1 MPDLEPIAWAALA
14 FGAVMAGFSKTG
26 VGGAG
31 LLTVGLF
38 ASVLPARQST
48 GSVLLL
54 FLVGDM
60 FALMAYRAHA
70 HWPTLRRLAPAVV
83 VGIGA
88 GVVFLVYVDDTALRR
103 TIGAVLLALVAF
115 HLWYRRRSGE
125 GGMRELPAPVT
136 AAAGA
141 GAGFTTMVA
150 NTGGAVMSVYLLGAR
165 LPMLTFLGTT
175 VWFFF
180 LVNLFKTPFSIALGL
195 IDATSVL
202 TALMLVPAVVVGAVV
217 GRWLIRRIQQ
227 STFEWLV
234 LASTVLAGLNLLLR

>member
-1 MPDLEPIAWAALA
+1 MPELEPIAWTALA
-14 FGAVMAGFSKTG
+14 VGAVMAGFSKTG
-26 VGGAG
+26 INGAG

-38 ASVLPARQST
+38 AAVLPARPST
-48 GSVLLL
+48 GLVLLV
-54 FLVGDM
+54 FLTADVFGI
-60 FALMAYRAHA
+60 LTYRAHA

-180 LVNLFKTPFSIALGL
+180 LVNLFKAPFSIALGL